1 MTNGG
6 PTDYQFIAN
15 EGGRGGGE
23 RGCGRDHNIITE
35 PCWKYQIDFNVTQ
48 PNSSNQR
55 LGTSSPLIFRD
66 LRTFWGWMR
75 VANSYQQEKKRNS
88 SPFDAFLQPYVDRTT
103 TQYHLVHSLSDY
115 TTCILKDSPCDQ
127 RTCLCPLTIYTIYYC
142 AKKSNKKQNPL
153 LSSPVM
159 TAMGSLAGPGPI
171 FVEADTV
178 ML

>member
-1 MTNGG
+1 
-6 PTDYQFIAN
+6 
-15 EGGRGGGE
+15 
-23 RGCGRDHNIITE
+23 
-35 PCWKYQIDFNVTQ
+35 
-48 PNSSNQR
+48 
-55 LGTSSPLIFRD
+55 
-66 LRTFWGWMR
+66 MR
-75 VANSYQQEKKRNS
+75 VANSYQQENKRNS

-127 RTCLCPLTIYTIYYC
+127 RTCLCPLMLVKLQGKGHNTIYYC